1 MTVAT
6 CIVIGWERKV
16 LLVHI
21 DIDKEPNAAHIPC
34 CEHIPFGKILIFPW
48 HLATSGQKRVIN
60 NQPFVCKNKF
70 AEEAIDVRI
79 NEGGGFNSSHYFDG
93 GEWAEKT
100 SLLPEWENQNIK
112 FVSSTVHLMS
122 TLSGETDVHAQG
134 ESLGVDSRTKPVRQH
149 CFESLALQPT
159 TKNALPGRCG
169 ITQI

>member
-1 MTVAT
+1 M
-6 CIVIGWERKV
+6 
-16 LLVHI
+16 
-21 DIDKEPNAAHIPC
+21 
-34 CEHIPFGKILIFPW
+34 
-48 HLATSGQKRVIN
+48 
-60 NQPFVCKNKF
+60 CKNEF

-79 NEGGGFNSSHYFDG
+79 NEGGGFNSSHYFG
-93 GEWAEKT
+93 GCEWTEKT

-159 TKNALPGRCG
+159 TKNALPGRSG
-169 ITQI
+169 ITRI